1 MTSGLIIP
9 WLALLHL
16 AFPQAEPV
24 LVRDELRETGS
35 SLAVNGDYLVYTG
48 HIDALNGSGLRRGT
62 LAQGLVE
69 DSEPL
74 LIGGQAMPGGDG
86 QISPDGQSL
95 VFYSRAEGSG
105 ADADLYLSHRT
116 AQGWS
121 GAERL
126 PDAINSAADEY
137 YPVLSDDGSLYLAR
151 RTPEASLD
159 IFVSRRVDGAYQPAQ
174 ALPSQI
180 NTSLLESDA
189 YIAPDQSFMIFVRMH
204 DPEGLGLSDMFL
216 SCRRAQGWSQAVN
229 LGPGFNSVAV
239 DGSPF
244 VTRDRAWLYFT
255 SNRSSDT
262 PEVFDGRLGLY
273 RVPLG
278 AEFIDQHCADQE

>member
-86 QISPDGQSL
+86 QISP
-95 VFYSRAEGSG
+95 R
-105 ADADLYLSHRT
+105 
-116 AQGWS
+116 
-121 GAERL
+121 
-126 PDAINSAADEY
+126 
-137 YPVLSDDGSLYLAR
+137 VL
-151 RTPEASLD
+151 
-159 IFVSRRVDGAYQPAQ
+159 
-174 ALPSQI
+174 
-180 NTSLLESDA
+180 
-189 YIAPDQSFMIFVRMH
+189 
-204 DPEGLGLSDMFL
+204 
-216 SCRRAQGWSQAVN
+216 
-229 LGPGFNSVAV
+229 
-239 DGSPF
+239 
-244 VTRDRAWLYFT
+244 
-255 SNRSSDT
+255 
-262 PEVFDGRLGLY
+262 
-273 RVPLG
+273 
-278 AEFIDQHCADQE
+278 